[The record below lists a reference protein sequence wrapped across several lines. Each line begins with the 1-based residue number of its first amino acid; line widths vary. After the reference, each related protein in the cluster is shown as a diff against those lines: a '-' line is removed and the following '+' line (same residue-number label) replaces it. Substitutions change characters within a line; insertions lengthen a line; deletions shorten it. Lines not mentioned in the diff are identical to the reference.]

1 MGESWTEGD
10 SKTFLRDAGC
20 FVPEREL
27 LIESACR
34 LIPTESQFDLV
45 DELCCGNGRLN
56 EAILER
62 LDEVRLL
69 ALDASDTM
77 LEA

>member
-1 MGESWTEGD
+1 MGESWTEDD
-10 SKTFLRDAGC
+10 SKTFLRDAAY

-27 LIESACR
+27 LTESACR

-45 DELCCGNGRLN
+45 DELCCGNGRLS

-62 LDEVRLL
+62 LDEVRLF